1 MSVPVSELLNRLQ
14 FETDHAPDSSPEWQR
29 RAIYMLD
36 KAQKRLIRDAPFMS
50 REVEVRA
57 VLDPDIYGLSEG
69 DVLETTSDPWVLK
82 VALTYPAPLPSSPA
96 RADWDLEV
104 PERHAGKI
112 LRVSTPSDQPSV
124 GYTRTREFVIR
135 EVWKDDTGLPSPFY
149 HIFISLD
156 RPYTEAPATD
166 LQFRAFTRDLHLPAG
181 IGQIRHI
188 KLHDHPDSQLEAY
201 TSGQYD
207 EDNYARYS
215 LDNRVEGQPSV
226 FTRGQTSFLPAP
238 HVAPTVSVNDSAAWL
253 GPEPP
258 GSFLY
263 ALRLVMGKQEMWLHS
278 GNPSTQTLTSPST
291 SRTRPWLQSALGP
304 ASSRASNAGS
314 ANVVELTFPN
324 FDFAEGFDGV
334 GSLREHRSGFRVQIW
349 RRRLTS
355 DTVLDFDSRFYLLD
369 EVPADMGTY
378 IDNGEF
384 TPDRNSPAPGYGSV
398 QPSLKFYPA
407 GDQRYELIIR
417 AVKELT
423 ALKSETQIPNVDVM
437 AVDLLVHLAKAYLY
451 EAQGNTS
458 YSRQAFVDYQMALEG
473 VMRRTASAIPRSRLI
488 SLRPGGSSD
497 RNRRFQYRNDRPS
510 KIEP

>member
-14 FETDHAPDSSPEWQR
+14 FETDHAPDSSPEWKR
-29 RAIYMLD
+29 RAIYMFD

-57 VLDPDIYGLSEG
+57 VLDPDIYGLSPT

-82 VALTYPAPLPSSPA
+82 VALQYPGPTTGPA
-96 RADWDLEV
+96 QADWNLETE
-104 PERHAGKI
+104 ERHGGKM
-112 LRVSTPSDQPSV
+112 LRIKSPSDQPTV
-124 GYTRTREFVIR
+124 GYPRTHEFVIR
-135 EVWKDDTGLPSPFY
+135 EVWKVFVESPGPEY
-149 HIFISLD
+149 HIYISLD
-156 RPYTEAPATD
+156 RPYTGAPATD
-166 LQFRAFTRDLHLPAG
+166 LQYRAFTRDLHLPAG

-188 KLHDHPDSQLEAY
+188 KVHDHPDAELEAY

-215 LDNRVEGQPSV
+215 LDNRVDGTPSV
-226 FTRGQTSFLPAP
+226 FTRGQTSFLAAP
-238 HVAPTVSVNDSAAWL
+238 HVAPVVAVNDGGSWI
-253 GPEPP
+253 GPEPQ

-263 ALRLVMGKQEMWLHS
+263 ALRLIMGKQEMWLHS
-278 GNPSTQTLTSPST
+278 GNPSTQTLTTPAI
-291 SRTRPWLQSALGP
+291 SRLRPWLQSALGP
-304 ASSRASNAGS
+304 ASSRASNTGS
-314 ANVVELTFPN
+314 PNVVQLTFPN
-324 FDFAEGFDGV
+324 FDFAEGFDGA

-355 DTVLDFDSRFYLLD
+355 DASLDFDSRFYLLD
-369 EVPADMGTY
+369 EVPADIGTY
-378 IDNGEF
+378 VDNGSV

-398 QPSLKFYPA
+398 QPSLKVYPA

-417 AVKELT
+417 GVQELT

-473 VMRRTASAIPRSRLI
+473 VMRRTASAIPRSRII
-488 SLRPGGSSD
+488 SLRPGGSSGQ
-497 RNRRFQYRNDRPS
+497 RRRFQYRNDRPS
-510 KIEP
+510 KIES